1 MGKVKKNRKKNDDE
15 SSNLE
20 VGRSIATLKQKKTS
34 AKSSFTRTRHKFEEL
49 LNEDLPSSREVK
61 EYKKKIDEQLQQV
74 IILLTEL
81 FVLYEQSKNLD
92 GQNRVVDEM
101 EKIDTEYSNIMN
113 QAKEYLYNRK
123 DESSSIAGTVPSK
136 VRRLQQDEI
145 DAQEKI
151 KEIEREF
158 KQKQEELEPQRTELE
173 KKYKME
179 MQVLDEKLASEG
191 KKFELSKKEVLD
203 IPEVNSSCDLDSIK
217 SEQIHDHSECRKE
230 IQLEKPDVNKESSTQ
245 KIGQDLWRQPKRV
258 SVPVKVVMRT
268 GSQSSLHVW
277 IRFQQLQNTSCYN

>member
-1 MGKVKKNRKKNDDE
+1 MK
-15 SSNLE
+15 L
-20 VGRSIATLKQKKTS
+20 KKTS
-34 AKSSFTRTRHKFEEL
+34 AKSSFTRTTHKFEEL
-49 LNEDLPSSREVK
+49 LNEDLPRSREVK

-74 IILLTEL
+74 MILLTEL

-101 EKIDTEYSNIMN
+101 EKIDTEYSNIMD

-123 DESSSIAGTVPSK
+123 DESSSITDNVRSK

-179 MQVLDEKLASEG
+179 MQVLDEKLANEG
-191 KKFELSKKEVLD
+191 KKFELSKMEVLD
-203 IPEVNSSCDLDSIK
+203 IPEANSSCDLDSIK

-258 SVPVKVVMRT
+258 SIPVFNGDKRSYENWKSVFIACVDQVPATPEYK
-268 GSQSSLHVW
+268 LL
-277 IRFQQLQNTSCYN
+277 QLS